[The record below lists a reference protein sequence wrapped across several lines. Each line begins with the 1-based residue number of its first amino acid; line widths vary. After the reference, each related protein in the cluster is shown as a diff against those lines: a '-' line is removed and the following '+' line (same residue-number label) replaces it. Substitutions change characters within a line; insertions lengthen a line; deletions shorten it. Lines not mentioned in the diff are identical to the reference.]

1 MADRPRNDT
10 AARAKP
16 KAKPNPQAEAPN
28 ELTAVAPDFEGRVS
42 NRPSRPDD

>member
-1 MADRPRNDT
+1 MADRSRDDT
-10 AARAKP
+10 AA